1 MTKTPGIP
9 DMINQSMEV
18 LSKRDVPTFEKY
30 ENQGTVREAII
41 YVGLAAVLSGLLG
54 LGGGI
59 GGFLNGII
67 TTILGFLVF
76 TYVIYYFGKTQGGS
90 GSFDQVAYSFALFWA
105 PLAVVFGAI
114 VLVLT
119 VTLIGLIF
127 VPFVAIAAIAANV
140 YFAYM
145 AVQSSMNMH
154 DSSKIW
160 ITLVVA
166 FFATIVA
173 QLIVSGLLR

>member
-1 MTKTPGIP
+1 MTKAPGIP

-30 ENQGTVREAII
+30 EDKGTVREAII
-41 YVGLAAVLSGLLG
+41 YIGLAAILSGLLG

-67 TTILGFLVF
+67 STILGFLVF
-76 TYVIYYFGKTQGGS
+76 TYVVFYFGKTQGGT

-105 PLAVVFGAI
+105 PLAVLFAAVTL
-114 VLVLT
+114 VLV

-127 VPFVAIAAIAANV
+127 VPLVAIVAIAANV

-145 AVQSSMNMH
+145 AVQSSMNLRE
-154 DSSKIW
+154 SNKIW

-166 FFATIVA
+166 FVATVVA
-173 QLIVSGLLR
+173 QLIIGRVV

>member
-30 ENQGTVREAII
+30 EDKGTVREAII

-54 LGGGI
+54 LSGGI
-59 GGFLNGII
+59 GGFLNGVIS
-67 TTILGFLVF
+67 TILGFLVF
-76 TYVIYYFGKTQGGS
+76 TYVIYYFGKTQGGT
-90 GSFDQVAYSFALFWA
+90 GSFDHVAYSFALFWA
-105 PLAVVFGAI
+105 PLAVLFGAVTL
-114 VLVLT
+114 VLV

-127 VPFVAIAAIAANV
+127 VPLVAIAAIAANV
-140 YFAYM
+140 YFAYL
-145 AVQSSMNMH
+145 AVQSSMNLRE
-154 DSSKIW
+154 SNKIW

-166 FFATIVA
+166 FVATAAA
-173 QLIVSGLLR
+173 QLIIGRVF